1 MQEPDKVL
9 KILGFANRARKLTLG
24 MTATVSALKRGG
36 LKLIILAEDC
46 SENTQSKIQLH
57 NRHNLQVLEYS
68 NKENLGLF
76 FGRGEVGIIG
86 IQDQDF
92 AKSLKKLIL
101 NYTKSP

>member
-24 MTATVSALKRGG
+24 MTATVAALKRGR

-46 SENTQSKIQLH
+46 AENTRSKIDLH
-57 NRHNLQVLEYS
+57 NRHNLKILNYS

-92 AKSLKKLIL
+92 ANSFKQLLQ
-101 NYTKSP
+101 